1 MLHTFSPDSVLYRL
15 AHHPVVRAEDLSKG
29 EYVLSGYI
37 SDRRGIHPG
46 HAVVSDGVVTSIRE
60 GEAEDADIHAVM
72 VRGIVNGHTHCADYG
87 LSIPPGIGLEELVAP
102 PDGLKHRYLRESSE
116 DVLTDSMSS
125 FSNDSASFG
134 TDYFVD
140 FREGGLEGC
149 RMLRKASPDA
159 LVLGRPQSPVF
170 DPEEVSSILDVADGI
185 GISSISDM
193 PFDYIEA
200 VADEV
205 RSRRGIFAIH
215 VSERVREDIDAVL
228 SLDPAFVVHMC
239 EATDDDLLKCAEA
252 EVPIVVCPR
261 SNAYFGKEAPV
272 ERMQSCGVDICLGTD
287 NGMLA
292 SPDMI
297 AEASRMLGLLER
309 RGGDPDGV
317 WSTLS
322 NVLGKLLYRQK
333 EIIHPTGRDRLAVI
347 PMDGDDPLS
356 ALRGYRGDGFGL
368 EIKGV

>member
-37 SDRRGIHPG
+37 SDRRGIRPG
-46 HAVVSDGVVTSIRE
+46 HVVVSDGIVTSVRE

-333 EIIHPTGRDRLAVI
+333 EIIHPTGRDRLAII

>member
-1 MLHTFSPDSVLYRL
+1 MRSEVP
-15 AHHPVVRAEDLSKG
+15 SKG
-29 EYVLSGYI
+29 EHVISGYI
-37 SDRRGIHPG
+37 SDRRGIRPG
-46 HAVVSDGVVTSIRE
+46 HAVVSDGQVISVNE
-60 GEAEDADIHAVM
+60 GEAEDADLRAVM
-72 VRGIVNGHTHCADYG
+72 VRGVVNGHTHCADYG
-87 LSIPPGIGLEELVAP
+87 LRIPPGMGLEELVAP
-102 PDGLKHRYLRESSE
+102 PDGLKHRYLRESPE
-116 DVLTDSMSS
+116 EVLVSSMSS
-125 FSNDSASFG
+125 FSSDSASFG

-140 FREGGLEGC
+140 FREGGSEGC
-149 RMLRKASPDA
+149 RMLRTASPDA
-159 LVLGRPQSPVF
+159 LILGRPLSPVF
-170 DPEEVSSILDVADGI
+170 DPEEVSELLDVADGI
-185 GISSISDM
+185 GIPSISDM

-200 VADEV
+200 LADEV

-228 SLDPAFVVHMC
+228 SLDPAFIVHMC

-272 ERMQSCGVDICLGTD
+272 ARMQSCGVDICLGTD

-292 SPDMI
+292 SPDMM
-297 AEASRMLGLLER
+297 AEASHMLHLIEAQ
-309 RGGDPDGV
+309 GGDPDGV
-317 WSTLS
+317 WGTMS

-333 EIIHPTGRDRLAVI
+333 AIIHPTGTDRLAVI

-356 ALRGYRGDGFGL
+356 SLRGYDGHGFGL

>member
-37 SDRRGIHPG
+37 SDRRGIRPG
-46 HAVVSDGVVTSIRE
+46 HVVVSDGTVTSVRE

-333 EIIHPTGRDRLAVI
+333 EIIHPTGRDRLAII

>member
-1 MLHTFSPDSVLYRL
+1 M
-15 AHHPVVRAEDLSKG
+15 
-29 EYVLSGYI
+29 
-37 SDRRGIHPG
+37 
-46 HAVVSDGVVTSIRE
+46 VSDGTVTSVRE

-116 DVLTDSMSS
+116 DVLIGSMSS
-125 FSNDSASFG
+125 FSDDSASFG

-185 GISSISDM
+185 GVSSISDM